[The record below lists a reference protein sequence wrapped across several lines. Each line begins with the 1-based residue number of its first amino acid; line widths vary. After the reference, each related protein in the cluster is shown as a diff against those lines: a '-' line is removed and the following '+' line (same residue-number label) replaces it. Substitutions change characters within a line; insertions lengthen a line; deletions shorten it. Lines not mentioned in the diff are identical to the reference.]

1 MEQCE
6 KYKSLQ
12 PQFSLHLGELFEY
25 LKKEKSKTFSKTSNI
40 SSKGSII
47 T

>member
-1 MEQCE
+1 
-6 KYKSLQ
+6 
-12 PQFSLHLGELFEY
+12 LGELFEY

-47 T
+47 TQNKEINNLGVAVSSSFY